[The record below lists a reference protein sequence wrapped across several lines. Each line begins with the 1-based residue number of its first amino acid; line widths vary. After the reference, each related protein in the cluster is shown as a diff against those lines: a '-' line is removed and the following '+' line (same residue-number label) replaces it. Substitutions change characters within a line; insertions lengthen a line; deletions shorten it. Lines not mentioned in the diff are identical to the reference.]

1 MVRTSTVQHTRSST
15 GRSAPEGV
23 GPAPFGGGS
32 LTVRSTRPGRVR
44 TPAPLEILDDVGGAR
59 PAAAAVGRLHPEREV
74 GPGRHREMRWI
85 PPPSL
90 GRRGAPIGAPP
101 STTGPGARAL
111 RRWCRT
117 KWRDRASERC
127 RPDRRP
133 AARSGVR
140 NHGTDGSVGAT
151 SDRARQENAGP
162 PGTEVNGAHRPPA
175 GVVVQG
181 HVRRARPSGRT
192 GAQRQEARRPPL
204 ARVSVRRRPPP
215 HRGRP
220 GRGQDL
226 ARQSDREVDR
236 WGVAAYPVH
245 A

>member
-1 MVRTSTVQHTRSST
+1 M
-15 GRSAPEGV
+15 
-23 GPAPFGGGS
+23 
-32 LTVRSTRPGRVR
+32 RSTRPGRVR

-59 PAAAAVGRLHPEREV
+59 PAAAAVGRLRPEREV
-74 GPGRHREMRWI
+74 GPGRHREMRWT

-90 GRRGAPIGAPP
+90 GRQARPLARHCPPQVRTHEHCADGAEPHGA
-101 STTGPGARAL
+101 TQCVGPVAGEVNGR
-111 RRWCRT
+111 
-117 KWRDRASERC
+117 
-127 RPDRRP
+127 
-133 AARSGVR
+133 RSGVR

-204 ARVSVRRRPPP
+204 ARVSVRRGPPP

-220 GRGQDL
+220 GVGKTSL
-226 ARQSDREVDR
+226 AKAIAKLDRRD
-236 WGVAAYPVH
+236 VAPYPVH